1 MKENHEFKLY
11 LGLDTSAYTTSI
23 ALVDGD
29 ENLVFDRRIN
39 LPVKKGELG
48 LRQSEAVFCHLQNLP
63 LLLNGS
69 SGEKQGSVG
78 FIFPSGIFAV
88 AAATRPRP
96 VEKSYMPVFKV
107 GEALGLFYAK
117 AAGLNFLPSSH
128 QEGHILAGFWSA
140 GLKPKRPYLVTHLSG
155 GTTEIL
161 SAVETA
167 PGKLELQ
174 LVGRGDDLNAGQ
186 FVDRVGKGMGFG
198 FPCGPQLEGAA
209 GNGTDGAICLAVAVK
224 DGQVSFSGPASQAE
238 RLLKEGASIPDLA
251 RAVEI
256 CIADSLAAALKNIL
270 KKGDSYDGILFVGGV
285 SANLYIRKRL
295 KELMSE
301 RKLYF
306 AEPCFAAD
314 NAVGLA
320 VQCARVFERK
330 TFIN

>member
-1 MKENHEFKLY
+1 MKAKHEFNFY

-69 SGEKQGSVG
+69 SGKNEGSG
-78 FIFPSGIFAV
+78 GLDFPPGIFAV

-140 GLKPKRPYLVTHLSG
+140 GLKPNLPYLVTHLSG

-167 PGKLELQ
+167 PGRLELQ

-186 FVDRVGKGMGFG
+186 FVDRVGKCMGFG
-198 FPCGPQLEGAA
+198 FPCGPQLEDAA
-209 GNGTDGAICLAVAVK
+209 LKGKDGAIRLPVAVK
-224 DGQVSFSGPASQAE
+224 GGQVSFSGPASQAE
-238 RLLKEGASIPDLA
+238 RLLQEGASIPDLA
-251 RAVEI
+251 RAVET
-256 CIADSLAAALKNIL
+256 CIADSLAAALKNIFL
-270 KKGDSYDGILFVGGV
+270 KGDRYEGILFVGGV
-285 SANLYIRKRL
+285 SANMFIRKRL
-295 KELMSE
+295 KELMSG
-301 RKLYF
+301 RKLF
-306 AEPCFAAD
+306 FSEPCFAAD

-320 VQCARVFERK
+320 VQCARVFERPEGP
-330 TFIN
+330 